1 MEMPQT
7 DVRAVAFRAMELNM
21 IEADLMKVM
30 TTCREHQAKLGRG
43 VLVLRMDPDEIG
55 IPTFWKAIADGIP
68 DPEFFS
74 LANQA
79 DATTG
84 VLTVLMIYPDRVSGY
99 VLLLNTSPAWRE
111 LTNRLFAIVDERVV
125 EAPPEPERP
134 AQVPLRPS
142 DLEQGDE
149 FL

>member
-1 MEMPQT
+1 MEMPNT
-7 DVRAVAFRAMELNM
+7 SVRAIALRAMELNT
-21 IEADLMKVM
+21 IEADLIKIMS
-30 TTCREHQAKLGRG
+30 TCREHQAKLGRG
-43 VLVLRMDPDEIG
+43 VLVLRMNPDEMG

-68 DPEFFS
+68 DPKFFS

-79 DATTG
+79 DAAKG

-99 VLLLNTSPAWRE
+99 VLNLNTAPGWRA
-111 LTNRLFAIVDERVV
+111 LTNRPFAIVDERVV

-134 AQVPLRPS
+134 TQVPLRPS

>member
-1 MEMPQT
+1 METPDMS
-7 DVRAVAFRAMELNM
+7 VRDIAFRAMELNM
-21 IEADLMKVM
+21 IESDLQQVM
-30 TTCREHQAKLGRG
+30 AICREHQAKLGRG
-43 VLVLRMDPDEIG
+43 VLIFRMDPAEQG
-55 IPTFWKAIADGIP
+55 VPTFWKAIADGIP

-79 DATTG
+79 DATKG

-99 VLLLNTSPAWRE
+99 VLNLNTSPEWRA
-111 LTNRLFAIVDERVV
+111 LTKRPFAVVDERVV
-125 EAPPEPERP
+125 EAPPAPERA

-142 DLEQGDE
+142 ALEQEDA